1 MLFVILV
8 TKMTEIKETSYAVS
22 LLGFIQERS
31 NESTLT
37 ASVDGMYGSVAL
49 SNRKITIFNFSIH
62 YLFLTSTVLISIR
75 ATHSRVHTQIF
86 SFLKKLPRKT

>member
-1 MLFVILV
+1 MALFVILV
-8 TKMTEIKETSYAVS
+8 IKMTEINETNYAVS
-22 LLGFIQERS
+22 LSGFTQEHG

-37 ASVDGMYGSVAL
+37 ASVDGRYCLVGL
-49 SNRKITIFNFSIH
+49 SNKGVKNHDFSIG

-86 SFLKKLPRKT
+86 LKKLAGKP